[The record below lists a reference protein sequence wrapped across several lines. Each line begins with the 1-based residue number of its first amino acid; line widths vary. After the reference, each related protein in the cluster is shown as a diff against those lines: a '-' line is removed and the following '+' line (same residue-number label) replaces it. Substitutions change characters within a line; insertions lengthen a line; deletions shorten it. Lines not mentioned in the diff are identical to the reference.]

1 MYLLFDYFLGMQKAL
16 NDPIADLTGD
26 LFRSKREL
34 SVKGE
39 EFACMTAL
47 VICAA
52 VTHCCFRAAA
62 GCVWWRRTSPR
73 RRCPWSQS
81 GTSNRTPPSS
91 RRTSRTPLPPS
102 PRRWWPDR
110 SGTGSS
116 CPRPPVS
123 SRAWSRSGAAA
134 AAPDGITE
142 RQCHQNLLPS
152 SV

>member
-1 MYLLFDYFLGMQKAL
+1 MEWPLSKSHRWPILISKKWVVSERWGVCMYD
-16 NDPIADLTGD
+16 
-26 LFRSKREL
+26 
-34 SVKGE
+34 SVIE
-39 EFACMTAL
+39 
-47 VICAA
+47 A

-62 GCVWWRRTSPR
+62 GCVWWRHTSPR
-73 RRCPWSQS
+73 GRCLWSHS
-81 GTSNRTPPSS
+81 GTSNRMPLSS

-123 SRAWSRSGAAA
+123 CRAWSSSGAAA

-142 RQCHQNLLPS
+142 RQCHQNLLMWLHDVTPS